1 MAWNVMPL
9 RSSAAPL
16 AACVAAIC
24 LQAAAHAQG
33 TVGRESPYDRSPATS
48 GRADYRV
55 KPGEAGDD
63 FFDRFLLTAGQGEWV
78 EGSGTPSCVNAPLPW
93 RPPGQQPCPD
103 VQPDVRPDLPPPP
116 TTPDVTDLPEVAPP
130 PELPEQMPLDQLFA
144 MSGQAALGAGSQ
156 FAAPAMIGDFFGLGI
171 SSGSVIP
178 IQPFGVRTTL
188 NNGLPV
194 SPTFNDD
201 VTFTTSPSVV
211 NGVTVPGATFNAGDA
226 FQLPD
231 ASTLPLTGGGAAVS
245 ALDSANVSA
254 FGPGTSDLDRIE
266 ADRISDSGIPGLSS
280 TDEYLI
286 DVYQTFNPA
295 PGTGILIDVPSPS
308 AGGGVVGRIK
318 MAENTSPMP
327 RDRVFFNY
335 SYFNNVPLFPGGV
348 DVNRFTPGFEKTFF
362 DGMASF
368 ELAAPF
374 ATTLDS
380 DIFTDAATDTS
391 NMEFGNLTMAL
402 KALLY
407 RSEYWAT
414 SVGLAVAVPTASDI
428 RVQTA
433 AGTPLVRIDNQAVHL
448 MPFIGSLYTPN
459 DRFFAQGFL
468 QFDVDANGN
477 PVYVNTT
484 GAGLERAGRQNGA
497 AFMYSS
503 IGAGYWLYRSP
514 NPYVTGLTGMA
525 GMAELHY
532 NRSLESTDVVTAG
545 NFRIGNRA
553 SSIDMLNIVVGS
565 SFWFGHNKSITAAY
579 ATPIGNSTDRA
590 FDGEFRLM
598 LNWYFGP
605 MTRQTQAF

>member
-1 MAWNVMPL
+1 MPL
-9 RSSAAPL
+9 WSCAAPL
-16 AACVAAIC
+16 AACVAAFC
-24 LQAAAHAQG
+24 LHAPAHAQG
-33 TVGRESPYDRSPATS
+33 TVGRESRSASAS
-48 GRADYRV
+48 GRVEHRAKSDDD
-55 KPGEAGDD
+55 GDD
-63 FFDRFLLTAGQGEWV
+63 FFDRFLLTAGHGEWV
-78 EGSGTPSCVNAPLPW
+78 EGSGTPSCINVPQPW

-103 VQPDVRPDLPPPP
+103 VRPDLPPPS
-116 TTPDVTDLPEVAPP
+116 TTPDLTDVPPVAPLPEQ
-130 PELPEQMPLDQLFA
+130 PEQMPLDQLFA
-144 MSGQAALGAGSQ
+144 MTGQAALGAGAQ
-156 FAAPAMIGDFFGLGI
+156 FAAPAMIGDFFGLGV
-171 SSGSVIP
+171 SSASIIP

-211 NGVTVPGATFNAGDA
+211 NGVTIPGATFSAGDA

-231 ASTLPLTGGGAAVS
+231 ASTLPLTGGAAAVS
-245 ALDSANVSA
+245 ALDSANVAA
-254 FGPGTSDLDRIE
+254 FGAGTSVLDRIE
-266 ADRISDSGIPGLSS
+266 ADRITDSGFPGLSS
-280 TDEYLI
+280 DDEFLI

-295 PGTGILIDVPSPS
+295 PGTGILIDIPSPS

-318 MAENTSPMP
+318 MAENSSPMP
-327 RDRVFFNY
+327 RDRIFFNY
-335 SYFNNVPLFPGGV
+335 SYFHNVPLFPGGV
-348 DVNRFTPGFEKTFF
+348 DVNRFTPGFEKTFL

-368 ELAAPF
+368 EMAVPF

-380 DIFTDAATDTS
+380 NIFADGATDTS

-402 KALLY
+402 KGLLY

-414 SVGLAVAVPTASDI
+414 SAGLAVAVPTASDI
-428 RVQTA
+428 RVQTVG
-433 AGTPLVRIDNQAVHL
+433 GTPLARIDNQSVHL

-459 DRFFAQGFL
+459 DRFFAQGFM
-468 QFDVDANGN
+468 QFDVAANGN

-484 GAGLERAGRQNGA
+484 GAGLERVGRQNDP
-497 AFMYSS
+497 AFLYSS

-532 NRSLESTDVVTAG
+532 SRSLESTDVITAG
-545 NFRIGNRA
+545 NFRIGSHARNV
-553 SSIDMLNIVVGS
+553 DVLNVLVGT
-565 SFWFGHNKSITAAY
+565 SFWFGHNKSLALAY